1 MKMEKSGKWI
11 KNNPKDKV
19 WWLDIHQDKG
29 TIVFLFDRKE
39 RFYLYREYFKMN
51 EEQQRIFDKENPFW
65 VNFFH
70 GEGNNK

>member
-1 MKMEKSGKWI
+1 MEKSGKWI

-29 TIVFLFDRKE
+29 TIVFSFDRKE

-65 VNFFH
+65 ANFFH